1 MSRNVFFLFLRLVR
15 LTVSCL
21 SKRVQSTFFQSR
33 KCFLKV
39 FENFRFPFLSFAC
52 QDVKNLF
59 VVAGAK
65 YHLYTSSF
73 LIFFLYSQLQ
83 PLTRWKHA
91 FDSAI
96 FFSFPPSSYREER
109 TLWMVGFYINATFY
123 NRFSLVLSRHK
134 LISQHA
140 KIAMFHSYVLFFS
153 I

>member
-1 MSRNVFFLFLRLVR
+1 L
-15 LTVSCL
+15 
-21 SKRVQSTFFQSR
+21 
-33 KCFLKV
+33 
-39 FENFRFPFLSFAC
+39 

-96 FFSFPPSSYREER
+96 FFSSLSSSYREER
-109 TLWMVGFYINATFY
+109 TFMDGGFLYKCNVLQSLFT
-123 NRFSLVLSRHK
+123 RFIAPQTDFAACKNSNVSFLRFIFFNLSSN
-134 LISQHA
+134 LPLFALGIVVESPQ
-140 KIAMFHSYVLFFS
+140 SYETK
-153 I
+153 